1 MTTDKHNK
9 RPNVPPLRFPEFA
22 DEWKTYKVS
31 DVLDF
36 YSTNSLSWDQ
46 LEYSDGELRNLH
58 YGLIHVGLPTLVNL
72 KDDLLPTIKEGNTPK
87 NYTLCLN
94 GDVAFADASEDTN
107 DVAKA
112 IELVETDGKKV
123 VFGLHTIHGRDNK
136 GLTTLGFKG
145 YAFSSKVFHDQI
157 KCIAQ
162 GTKIYSISSKNFT
175 ECYIGIPSKAEQ
187 SKIARLLS
195 LLDRRIAAQSGL
207 IEDLKNMKKHLMDQ
221 SFCLPKEKAPKLR
234 QRGMSDEWK
243 KVRLC
248 DVVERVTTRNKTNE
262 CTRVLTIAAQYGL
275 IDQQEFFNKQ
285 IASSD
290 LTTYYLLHRGDF
302 AYNKSYSSDYPW
314 GAVKRLDNYE
324 EGVLSS
330 LYICFCPNHSID
342 SDFLRHYF
350 ESTKWYRGISEI
362 SGEGARNH
370 GLLNMSVE
378 DFFNTTLRIPSIE
391 EQKRIAYNLSKIET
405 IIEKERSIKD
415 CYIIQKQYLL
425 RYMFI

>member
-1 MTTDKHNK
+1 MEFVE
-9 RPNVPPLRFPEFA
+9 VPPLRFPEFT

-112 IELVETDGKKV
+112 IELVETDGNKV

-207 IEDLKNMKKHLMDQ
+207 IEDLKNIKKYLMEQ
-221 SFCLPKEKAPKLR
+221 LFCQP
-234 QRGMSDEWK
+234 
-243 KVRLC
+243 
-248 DVVERVTTRNKTNE
+248 
-262 CTRVLTIAAQYGL
+262 VLTIAAQYGL

-314 GAVKRLDNYE
+314 GAVKRLDNYD

-370 GLLNMSVE
+370 GLLNMSV
-378 DFFNTTLRIPSIE
+378 DDYFNTMHRFPSIE
-391 EQKRIAYNLSKIET
+391 EQTCISHVLNSFDRKVLIEES
-405 IIEKERSIKD
+405 ILEKLRR
-415 CYIIQKQYLL
+415 QKSYLL
-425 RYMFI
+425 NNMFI

>member
-1 MTTDKHNK
+1 MS
-9 RPNVPPLRFPEFA
+9 
-22 DEWKTYKVS
+22 Y
-31 DVLDF
+31 
-36 YSTNSLSWDQ
+36 Q
-46 LEYSDGELRNLH
+46 
-58 YGLIHVGLPTLVNL
+58 
-72 KDDLLPTIKEGNTPK
+72 
-87 NYTLCLN
+87 LN
-94 GDVAFADASEDTN
+94 GIRKYDI
-107 DVAKA
+107 AK
-112 IELVETDGKKV
+112 
-123 VFGLHTIHGRDNK
+123 
-136 GLTTLGFKG
+136 
-145 YAFSSKVFHDQI
+145 
-157 KCIAQ
+157 IAQ
-162 GTKIYSISSKNFT
+162 GVSVVHLYGGDLKMLSVTFPQS
-175 ECYIGIPSKAEQ
+175 PEQ
-187 SKIARLLS
+187 KKIADCIS
-195 LLDRRIAAQSGL
+195 LLDRRISVQSGL

>member
-1 MTTDKHNK
+1 M
-9 RPNVPPLRFPEFA
+9 PPLRFPEFT

-112 IELVETDGKKV
+112 IELVETDGNKV

-207 IEDLKNMKKHLMDQ
+207 IEDLQKLKAALCNTIFSTMKTKIVKVGELAEVYQPRTISQRELMENARYLVYGANGIIGKYHNYNHEESQVCITCRGNTCGAVCFTQPQ
-221 SFCLPKEKAPKLR
+221 SWITGNAMVINVDKVQDKL
-234 QRGMSDEWK
+234 SK
-243 KVRLC
+243 KFL
-248 DVVERVTTRNKTNE
+248 
-262 CTRVLTIAAQYGL
+262 Y
-275 IDQQEFFNKQ
+275 
-285 IASSD
+285 
-290 LTTYYLLHRGDF
+290 YYLCG
-302 AYNKSYSSDYPW
+302 YNFTP
-314 GAVKRLDNYE
+314 
-324 EGVLSS
+324 
-330 LYICFCPNHSID
+330 I
-342 SDFLRHYF
+342 
-350 ESTKWYRGISEI
+350 I
-362 SGEGARNH
+362 SGSGQPQIVRKPI
-370 GLLNMSVE
+370 E
-378 DFFNTTLRIPSIE
+378 DIWLPLPTLKEQIFIVKKIDAIE
-391 EQKRIAYNLSKIET
+391 NKLQIENKLVDLFSK
-405 IIEKERSIKD
+405 
-415 CYIIQKQYLL
+415 QKQYLL
-425 RYMFI
+425 QQMFI